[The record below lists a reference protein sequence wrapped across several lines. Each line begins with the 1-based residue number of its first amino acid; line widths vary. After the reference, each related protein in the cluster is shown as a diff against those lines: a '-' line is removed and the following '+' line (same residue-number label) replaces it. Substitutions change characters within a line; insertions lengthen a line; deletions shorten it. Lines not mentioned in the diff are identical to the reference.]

1 MIVVHQGD
9 EPESVGGSVSD
20 LAFYYCLNRSLV
32 AKAHKAWDVRKNIRA
47 MWYRPK
53 GGGSFAPLDGLR
65 AMAVIWVLLYHVA
78 KAPLKGAFLGPP
90 TEPKPYIDNW

>member
-1 MIVVHQGD
+1 MPRGQFAR
-9 EPESVGGSVSD
+9 VGNS
-20 LAFYYCLNRSLV
+20 
-32 AKAHKAWDVRKNIRA
+32 AKPQS
-47 MWYRPK
+47 RPK